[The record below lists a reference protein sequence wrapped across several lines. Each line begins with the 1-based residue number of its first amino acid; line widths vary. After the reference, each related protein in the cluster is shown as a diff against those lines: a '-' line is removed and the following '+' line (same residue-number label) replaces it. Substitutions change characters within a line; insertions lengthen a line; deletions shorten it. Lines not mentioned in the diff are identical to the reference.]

1 MQSIDKYLATA
12 IQYIK
17 DENNGFLTNGQIPK
31 VYKGYIASFGTIIK
45 QSGLLPA
52 VVLYSNTLES
62 GTENK
67 GPILKAIFK
76 LLQEHTR
83 LVDDSQTDLLSFAIA
98 EKENSQARKEMIHA
112 AIALKLALR
121 TFKIQ
126 K

>member
-12 IQYIK
+12 ITHIK
-17 DENNGFLTNGQIPK
+17 DESNNFLENGQIPK

-52 VVLYSNTLES
+52 VVLFSNTQAS
-62 GTENK
+62 GDANK
-67 GPILKAIFK
+67 GPILEAIFK
-76 LLQEHTR
+76 LLKAHTN
-83 LVDDSQTDLLSFAIA
+83 LVEETHLDLLAFAIA
-98 EKENSQARKEMIHA
+98 KKDDSLARKEMIRA